1 MTMAN
6 TVDERL
12 NEILSLIS
20 ELARDH
26 DIDLDDRMAAME
38 QIEDHTNEKHV
49 WLEEQ
54 VGEDEENEG

>member
-1 MTMAN
+1 MS

-26 DIDLDDRMAAME
+26 DLDLDDRMAAME

-54 VGEDEENEG
+54 AGEDEENEG